1 MDKKDM
7 TFEEIRANQEEFL
20 RQYEVVEL
28 FPKCKVTWDT
38 LMEIGDDYETKCYGK
53 GRDDQKYQGEYFEI
67 IQSHIAKIASFGN
80 VHSYRFRI
88 KKTGSLLAK
97 IIRKSVEREDCN
109 YTVTNYFNKI
119 TDLLGLRILYVF
131 KEDYWSVHQQIMAE
145 YEKQLA
151 QDISIKLKKGDDR
164 EMYARLLKEYSNVRI
179 DENETYRSIHYT
191 IYAKTNN
198 INEYPRV
205 EIQTR
210 TVFEEGWSEINHKLV
225 YKQSAGSRELKKT
238 SDLLS
243 SMVGACDSIGTL
255 MTMFYDAENLS
266 GGVKM
271 EQKSSFSSET
281 DNVVQ
286 IIRGFLLQ

>member
-7 TFEEIRANQEEFL
+7 TFEEIRTNPEDFL
-20 RQYEVVEL
+20 RRYKVAEL

-38 LMEIGDDYETKCYGK
+38 LMEIGDDYETKCYGE
-53 GRDDQKYQGEYFEI
+53 GRKSQEYQGEYFEI
-67 IQSHIAKIASFGN
+67 IQSHIVKIASFEN

-97 IIRKSVEREDCN
+97 IIRKSVERDSDD
-109 YTVTNYFNKI
+109 YTVANYFNKI

-131 KEDYWSVHQQIMAE
+131 KEDYWSVHQQVMTE
-145 YEKQLA
+145 YENQLA
-151 QDISIKLKKGDDR
+151 QDISVKLKKGDDR
-164 EMYARLLKEYSNVRI
+164 KMYAQLLQQYSNVRV

-191 IYAKTNN
+191 IYAKTND
-198 INEYPRV
+198 INTYPRV

-210 TVFEEGWSEINHKLV
+210 TLFEEGWSEINHKLV
-225 YKQSAGSRELKKT
+225 YKQNAGSRELKKT

-255 MTMFYDAENLS
+255 MTMFYDAEKLPDKVGKES
-266 GGVKM
+266 KD
-271 EQKSSFSSET
+271 SFSSET
-281 DNVVQ
+281 DNVVH
-286 IIRGFLLQ
+286 IIKNFLLQ